1 METRASFVNIFSS
14 LSETFSRVLSKEAEL
29 FQAEMSEKA
38 ASASRGLIR
47 LLLGGFFLLSG
58 AMVLTVSLILGLSL
72 IVPSWLAS
80 LIVAFVFLI
89 VGGIMMVIGWGNMK
103 RLNLKPERT
112 ISSVKNTVRAV
123 REGWQV

>member
-1 METRASFVNIFSS
+1 METRASFINIFSS

-29 FQAEMSEKA
+29 FQAEMTEKA
-38 ASASRGLIR
+38 SLASRGLIP

-58 AMVLTVSLILGLSL
+58 AMVLTVSMILGLSL
-72 IVPSWLAS
+72 LMPGWLAT

-89 VGGIMMVIGWGNMK
+89 VGGISLAIGWGNMK
-103 RLNLKPERT
+103 RLSLKPERT
-112 ISSVKNTVRAV
+112 INSVKDTVRAV

>member
-1 METRASFVNIFSS
+1 
-14 LSETFSRVLSKEAEL
+14 
-29 FQAEMSEKA
+29 
-38 ASASRGLIR
+38 LIR

-58 AMVLTVSLILGLSL
+58 AVLLTVSLILGLSL
-72 IVPSWLAS
+72 LMPSWLAS

-89 VGGIMMVIGWGNMK
+89 VGGIILVIGWGNMK

-112 ISSVKNTVRAV
+112 ISSVQDTVRAV